1 MMDGMASRFVGI
13 LYAEDFD
20 DDPEPLPP
28 ADLPRAPEPPP
39 PPPSFTLED
48 LEAAQ
53 RIARTEAVQA
63 ARAEWERSALHDRTQ
78 SLAAIASAMA
88 GAQGEARTLAD
99 AAAEGLACTML
110 SVLAGLLPEL
120 CAQHGPAEAR
130 ALLRHLLP
138 TLGQQTRVVV
148 RIAPAVLDGVREDL
162 ALLDE
167 DLAAVV
173 ELIAA
178 PLTPGDAR
186 VTWTDGSLV
195 RDQAAIR
202 HAITSALTEL
212 GLLKPAPVSVA
223 PVAVAAVRT
232 PQRSMAHAE

>member
-20 DDPEPLPP
+20 DDPELPP
-28 ADLPRAPEPPP
+28 AADLPPVPEPAPA
-39 PPPSFTLED
+39 PPSFTLAD

-78 SLAAIASAMA
+78 SLAAIASAMT
-88 GAQGEARTLAD
+88 GVQGEARVLAD
-99 AAAEGLACTML
+99 AVAEGSARTIL

-120 CAQHGPAEAR
+120 CARHGGAEVR

-138 TLGQQTRVVV
+138 TLGQQPRIVV
-148 RIAPAVLDGVREDL
+148 RVAPAVLDGVREDL

-167 DLAAVV
+167 DLAASV
-173 ELIAA
+173 ELNAA

-186 VTWTDGSLV
+186 VTWADGSLN
-195 RDQAAIR
+195 RDEAAIR
-202 HAITSALTEL
+202 HAITAALTEL
-212 GLLKPAPVSVA
+212 GLLE
-223 PVAVAAVRT
+223 PVAVART
-232 PQRSMAHAE
+232 HQRSMAHAE

>member
-1 MMDGMASRFVGI
+1 MADGMASRFVGI

-20 DDPEPLPP
+20 DDPELPP
-28 ADLPRAPEPPP
+28 ASGLPPAPEPEPAP
-39 PPPSFTLED
+39 ASFTMAD

-63 ARAEWERSALHDRTQ
+63 ARTEWERSALHDRTQ
-78 SLAAIASAMA
+78 SLAAIASAVA
-88 GAQGEARTLAD
+88 GAQQEARTLAD
-99 AAAEGLACTML
+99 AVADGTARTVL

-120 CAQHGPAEAR
+120 CAQHGGAEVR

-138 TLGQQTRVVV
+138 TLAQQPRIAVRV
-148 RIAPAVLDGVREDL
+148 APAVLDGVREDL

-167 DLAAVV
+167 DLAAAVQ
-173 ELIAA
+173 LTAA
-178 PLTPGDAR
+178 PLSPGDAR
-186 VTWTDGSLV
+186 VTWTDGSVV

-202 HAITSALTEL
+202 SAITAALTEL
-212 GLLKPAPVSVA
+212 GLLEPAT
-223 PVAVAAVRT
+223 AART

>member
-20 DDPEPLPP
+20 DDPELPLP
-28 ADLPRAPEPPP
+28 AGQPRAPEPAA
-39 PPPSFTLED
+39 PPSFTMAD

-53 RIARTEAVQA
+53 RLAGTEAVQA
-63 ARAEWERSALHDRTQ
+63 AQAEWERSALHDRTR
-78 SLAAIASAMA
+78 SLAAIASAVA
-88 GAQGEARTLAD
+88 GAQGEARILAD
-99 AAAEGLACTML
+99 AAADGMARTML
-110 SVLAGLLPEL
+110 SMLAGLLPDL
-120 CAQHGPAEAR
+120 CAQHGGAEVR

-138 TLGQQTRVVV
+138 TLAQQTRIAV
-148 RIAPAVLDGVREDL
+148 RVAPAVLDAVREDL

-173 ELIAA
+173 ELTAA

-202 HAITSALTEL
+202 GAIAAALAEL
-212 GLLKPAPVSVA
+212 GLIESV
-223 PVAVAAVRT
+223 VART
-232 PQRSMAHAE
+232 HQRSMAHAE